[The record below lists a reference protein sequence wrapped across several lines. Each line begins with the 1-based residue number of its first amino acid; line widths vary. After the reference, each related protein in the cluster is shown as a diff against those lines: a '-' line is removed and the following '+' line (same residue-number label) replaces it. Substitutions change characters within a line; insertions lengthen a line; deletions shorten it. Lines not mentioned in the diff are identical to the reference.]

1 MTGERPV
8 VELRDVS
15 KHYGRVRAVDGVSLE
30 VRAGEFLSL
39 LGPSGCGKTTTLHLI
54 AGFLEPTAGQVL
66 IEGEDVTEVP
76 AYRRGLGI
84 VFQNYALFPHM
95 TVAGNIAFG
104 LRMRRMS
111 RGEIA
116 RRVGEALDLVRLS
129 GYETFRP
136 RQLSGGQQQRVALA
150 RALVF
155 QPKVLLLD
163 EPLAALDKKLRDEM
177 RTELVEIQRRVG
189 VTTIFVTHDQQEA
202 LALSDRI
209 AVMAR
214 GRIEQV
220 GDARTIYHRP
230 ATRFV
235 ADFIGASNILPVRV
249 LGDEGGELAVSLE
262 GAGRLLVGGGEAPAG
277 TSMEILVRPERIE
290 VLPVEPAGASNVLKG
305 VVDRVTFLGD
315 SAEAWVRVGPHRLR
329 ARIDAH
335 REGKEFAPGSTVWVR
350 IDPDAFL
357 VL

>member
-1 MTGERPV
+1 
-8 VELRDVS
+8 
-15 KHYGRVRAVDGVSLE
+15 
-30 VRAGEFLSL
+30 LSL

-54 AGFLEPTAGQVL
+54 AGFLEPTAGQIL
-66 IEGEDVTEVP
+66 IEGEEVTEVP

-95 TVAGNIAFG
+95 SVAKNIAFG
-104 LRMRRMS
+104 LRMRR
-111 RGEIA
+111 RPRAEIQ
-116 RRVGEALDLVRLS
+116 RRVREALALVRLS
-129 GYETFRP
+129 GYEDFRP

-177 RTELVEIQRRVG
+177 RTELVEIQQQVG
-189 VTTIFVTHDQQEA
+189 ITTVFVTHDQQEA

-220 GDARTIYHRP
+220 GEARTIYHRP

-249 LGDEGGELAVSLE
+249 IGREEQGVAVALD
-262 GAGRLLVGGGEAPAG
+262 GAGRLLVRAGEAAAG
-277 TSMEILVRPERIE
+277 TSLEILVRPERVE
-290 VLPVEPAGASNVLKG
+290 VLPAEPPGAANVLKG
-305 VVDRVTFLGD
+305 IVDRVTFLGE

-335 REGKEFAPGSTVWVR
+335 RAGREFAAGSTAWVR
-350 IDPDAFL
+350 IDPEAFL
-357 VL
+357 IL